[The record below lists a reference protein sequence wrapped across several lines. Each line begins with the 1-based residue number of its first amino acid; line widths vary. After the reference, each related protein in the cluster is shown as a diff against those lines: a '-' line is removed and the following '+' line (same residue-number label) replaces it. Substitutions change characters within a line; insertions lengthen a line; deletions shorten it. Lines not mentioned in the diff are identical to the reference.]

1 MASETDICNLA
12 LSNIGDTATVVSI
25 SPPSGSVQAVH
36 CARFYPIARN
46 SMLEM
51 HTWGFATK
59 RVSLAL
65 LSETPPSPWQYVY
78 ATPGDA
84 LNLMSILD
92 PAATD
97 DYSAGLIQYGSYQ
110 GPPGAMVGV
119 YTPQPFAEEVD
130 ASGTDVIYTNQQNA
144 ILRYSA
150 LVTDT
155 TQFSPL
161 FITALGYLLASMLA
175 GPIIKGSEGR
185 AESKAQY
192 QLFRAAMAEATE
204 SDSNQR
210 NVKPTQSVGWITNR

>member
-1 MASETDICNLA
+1 MPSESDICNLA
-12 LSNIGDTATVVSI
+12 LSNIGDSATVVSI

-51 HTWGFATK
+51 HPWDFAVK

-65 LSETPPSPWQYVY
+65 LSETPPSPWQYAY
-78 ATPGDA
+78 AAPGDA
-84 LNLMSILD
+84 LNLIAILD

-110 GPPGAMVGV
+110 GPPGAMVGI
-119 YTPQPFAEEVD
+119 YTPQPFTSEVD
-130 ASGTDVIYTNQQNA
+130 PTGTQVIYTNQQNA
-144 ILRYSA
+144 VLRYSA
-150 LVTDT
+150 LVTDS

-161 FITALGYLLASMLA
+161 FVTALGYLLASMLA
-175 GPIIKGSEGR
+175 GPIIKGAEGR

-192 QLFRAAMAEATE
+192 QLFKAAMGEATS

-210 NVKPTQSVGWITNR
+210 NVHPTQSVGWIANR